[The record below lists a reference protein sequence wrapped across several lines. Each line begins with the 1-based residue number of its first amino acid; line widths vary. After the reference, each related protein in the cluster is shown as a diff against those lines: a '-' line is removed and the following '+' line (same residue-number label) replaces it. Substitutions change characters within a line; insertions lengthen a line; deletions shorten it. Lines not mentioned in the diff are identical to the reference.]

1 MIVVSLMALALVAL
15 AGWLGQLTL
24 RGGFWR
30 ADQRLVAVPQALAHG
45 PAVVAVIPARN
56 EAPVIGR
63 AIASLLGQDYPGRLS
78 IVLVD
83 DHSED
88 GTADRA
94 RRAAVELGV
103 QDRLTILAG
112 ASLPAGWTGKLWAL
126 EQGIRHAAA
135 LDGAPYLLLTDA
147 DIVHDARNLRRL
159 VAKAEAEALDLVSLM
174 ALLYCRSWWERL
186 LIPAFVFFF
195 QMLYPFPLM
204 NDGRSRV
211 AAAAGGCILVRREP
225 LARVGGLAPI
235 RGAVIDDC
243 ALARLIK
250 HQGGRIWLGLS
261 QTVSSVRPYD
271 RLDDIWR
278 MVARSA
284 YTQLGYSP
292 LLLAS
297 AVLGMILLFLVPPG
311 LVILGL
317 LLDAPIILALA
328 HLAWALMTVAYW
340 PTLNLYGHP
349 TVATLLLPLAA
360 FLYTA
365 MTVDSALRHWRGQG
379 GAWKGRTYPRNHD
392 PAA

>member
-1 MIVVSLMALALVAL
+1 MIVISLITLALLAL
-15 AGWLGQLTL
+15 TGWLGQLTL

-30 ADQRLVAVPQALAHG
+30 ADQRLAPGPQALAG
-45 PAVVAVIPARN
+45 APAVVAVIPARN

-88 GTADRA
+88 GTAEWA
-94 RRAAVELGV
+94 HRAAIELGA

-126 EQGIRHAAA
+126 EQGIRHATS
-135 LDGAPYLLLTDA
+135 LGEAPYLLLTDA

-174 ALLYCRSWWERL
+174 VLLHCRSWWERL

-195 QMLYPFPLM
+195 QMLYPFPLV

-250 HQGGRIWLGLS
+250 HRGGRIWLGLS
-261 QTVSSVRPYD
+261 ETVSSVRPYD

-284 YTQLGYSP
+284 YNQLGHSP
-292 LLLAS
+292 LLLAG

-311 LVILGL
+311 LIPLGL

-328 HLAWALMTVAYW
+328 PLAWALMTVAYW
-340 PTLNLYGHP
+340 PTIKLYGHP

-360 FLYTA
+360 LLYTA
-365 MTVDSALRHWRGQG
+365 MTVDSALRHWRGEG
-379 GAWKGRTYPRNHD
+379 GAWKGRVYSRDPRP
-392 PAA
+392 PA

>member
-1 MIVVSLMALALVAL
+1 MIAVSLIALALL
-15 AGWLGQLTL
+15 SLTGWLGQLTL

-30 ADQRLVAVPQALAHG
+30 ADQRLMAVPPALARG

-83 DHSED
+83 DHSDD
-88 GTADRA
+88 GTTEQANRA
-94 RRAAVELGV
+94 TVELGAR
-103 QDRLTILAG
+103 DRLTILAG

-135 LDGAPYLLLTDA
+135 LDEAPYLLLTDA
-147 DIVHDARNLRRL
+147 DIVHDARNVRRL

-174 ALLYCRSWWERL
+174 VLLHCRSWWERL

-195 QMLYPFPLM
+195 QMLYPFPLV

-225 LARVGGLAPI
+225 LARAGGLAPI

-261 QTVSSVRPYD
+261 ETVSSVRPYD

-284 YTQLGYSP
+284 YTQLRCSP
-292 LLLAS
+292 LLLAG

-311 LVILGL
+311 LAILGL

-328 HLAWALMTVAYW
+328 HLAWVLMTVAYW

-365 MTVDSALRHWRGQG
+365 MTVDSALRHWRGRG
-379 GAWKGRTYPRNHD
+379 GAWKGRTYPRNLD
-392 PAA
+392 PVA